1 VKFFSNHRKS
11 QIDNPAKNSQ
21 ALLIRKASGLKSGDY
36 YFMVLLALCSTLL
49 SYRFA
54 SGNQIEQ
61 LPMILRQLNPEFL
74 SNDFFLSTTSQFGPR
89 VYFVN
94 LMSWVS
100 EWLSLPWAYAVFT
113 FLSDLALVMVTQW
126 AARNVIGAGRLGTA
140 LACVMVLGLSSFHLG
155 DATQL
160 RYGVFQPASL
170 AIPGALWAVGLG
182 LRGRAIAAAS
192 VAALSSLPHPLYGA
206 GAGAIALGTAFFA
219 LLVPLAVSEI
229 ASDPAAKKIRLAW
242 GEAIIK
248 TAVAGAILGIFLT
261 VFWLLPYQEVL
272 RADRLSSV
280 EFFNIL
286 AHFRS
291 PHHYLPS
298 YFRLND
304 YIALAFFL
312 LASGFAFE
320 RWFRT
325 VPPRTGRLML
335 LPVLFVFLGCLGGY
349 LFIEIWPLRT
359 VLSLQPFRMLSI
371 IKWLGFMWMGQVLA
385 SYWLH
390 PSGVVERPLVALSVL
405 SGGIAHP
412 IVNFASLATLRF
424 RPWQITGIPEYIW
437 VAAALLLAATLWYVV
452 APLEEVVFLL
462 MGLGLMAALYLQ
474 RLQSRLLSIVLCFAL
489 AAGLAFSHDEQGYRL
504 APALAP
510 QFDFDDRR
518 NDEAKAARAAA
529 SISPGGA
536 LFITPPTFGLLRVIG
551 QRALVVDFKAIPFQ
565 DSAIREWRERILAIY
580 GDGEEG
586 GFAAARKM
594 DRIYRQINDDKLLE
608 LAKRYGASHALL
620 YIDTA
625 TDLTVLYAD
634 ENYRIVEL

>member
-1 VKFFSNHRKS
+1 MK
-11 QIDNPAKNSQ
+11 NPR
-21 ALLIRKASGLKSGDY
+21 ALLSRKPSALKSGDY
-36 YFMVLLALCSTLL
+36 YFMVLLALFSALL

-54 SGNQIEQ
+54 SGNQLEQ

-100 EWLSLPWAYAVFT
+100 EWLPLPWTYAVFT

-219 LLVPLAVSEI
+219 LLIPLAVAEI
-229 ASDPAAKKIRLAW
+229 ASDPATKKIRLAW
-242 GEAIIK
+242 GDAIVK
-248 TAVAGAILGIFLT
+248 TAAAGAILGIFLT

-272 RADRLSSV
+272 RTGRLSNQ
-280 EFFNIL
+280 EFINIL
-286 AHFRS
+286 AHFRA

-335 LPVLFVFLGCLGGY
+335 LPVLFVLLACLAGY
-349 LFIEIWPLRT
+349 LFVEIWPLRP

-390 PSGVVERPLVALSVL
+390 PSGAADRPLVAMGIL
-405 SGGIAHP
+405 SGGMAHP
-412 IVNFASLATLRF
+412 IVNFGSLAILRF
-424 RPWQITGIPEYIW
+424 RPWQLTGIPEYFW
-437 VAAALLLAATLWYVV
+437 VAAAMLVAAAIWYAV

-462 MGLGLMAALYLQ
+462 MGLGLMAAMCPQ
-474 RLQSRLLSIVLCFAL
+474 HLQSRLILMVLCFAL

-504 APALAP
+504 APSLAP

-518 NDEAKAARAAA
+518 NNEAKAARAAA
-529 SISPGGA
+529 SISSDDA
-536 LFITPPTFGLLRVIG
+536 VFITPPGFGLLRVIG
-551 QRALVVDFKAIPFQ
+551 QRALVVDFKAVPFQ
-565 DSAIREWRERILAIY
+565 DSAIREWRERILAVY

-586 GFAAARKM
+586 GFAASRKM
-594 DRIYRQINDDKLLE
+594 DRVYRQINDDKLLE

-620 YIDTA
+620 YIETV
-625 TDLTVLYAD
+625 TDLAVLYAD
-634 ENYRIVEL
+634 DNYRIVEL